1 VTLPLFDDLEPR
13 PVAGKLPPVAPRV
26 PYQPTSETSQ
36 QGAQKAAQTAAA
48 QCQRLLRAYKDFGPM
63 TDAEAAFALNLERTT
78 VIPRRHALQRGGLV
92 VELDTRV
99 NPKSGVRN
107 TVYGLT
113 KGQVND

>member
-13 PVAGKLPPVAPRV
+13 PAVVGKLPPVAPRV

-48 QCQRLLRAYKDFGPM
+48 QVQRLLKAYRDHGDL
-63 TDAEAAFALNLERTT
+63 TDAEAAFFLNLERST
-78 VIPRRHALQRGGLV
+78 VIPRRHAAMEQGLV
-92 VELDTRV
+92 VEKGERV

-107 TVYGLT
+107 TVYGLAE
-113 KGQVND
+113 GR

>member
-1 VTLPLFDDLEPR
+1 VSLPLFDDIEPR
-13 PVAGKLPPVAPRV
+13 PAVGKLPPVAPRV

-48 QCQRLLRAYKDFGPM
+48 QCQRLLKAYRDHGDL
-63 TDAEAAFALNLERTT
+63 TDAEAAFFLNLERST
-78 VIPRRHALQRGGLV
+78 VIPRRHECQRTGQV
-92 VELDTRV
+92 VEKGARV

-113 KGQVND
+113 EGR